1 MKILLTAD
9 IHLRGDAPACRKNP
23 DKWLEEQENSFLQ
36 LPVIAQEHKCSE
48 VWIIGDLFH
57 RARTSTEATVK
68 ALNLMRTFPCPV
80 RVLVGNHDE
89 LHHQYENVGKS
100 TIGTVFSLRDVK
112 ELRSYE
118 QPLSWGADAR
128 SVLVEAYPFGT
139 EPEKIPH
146 CDVWCTH
153 QLVFPDEESR
163 PLPELGVL
171 AEDLLQRSDAKVII
185 TGDYHHGYI
194 KEFGD
199 RKVITCGCL
208 NIQARDMAD
217 YKPRVYILDLETL
230 DVETVYLDTFGELD
244 LDTPMLE
251 DANGYAET
259 LQVAQ
264 LPQIDFRDAIDKAAE
279 KAEED
284 VRNKVGEILETWD
297 NSKIV

>member
-23 DKWLEEQENSFLQ
+23 DKWLTEQAQSFAQ
-36 LPVIAQEHKCSE
+36 IAALANKHRCRE

-57 RARTSTEATVK
+57 RSRTSTEGTVQ
-68 ALNLMRTFPCPV
+68 ALNLMNRFDVPV
-80 RVLVGNHDE
+80 RVLLGNHDLYGHNPDE
-89 LHHQYENVGKS
+89 RDRS
-100 TIGTVFSLRDVK
+100 TIGTIFSLPNVR
-112 ELRSYE
+112 ELRSFE
-118 QPLSWGADAR
+118 EPISWGADAK
-128 SVLVEAYPFGT
+128 SVYIEAYPFGT

-146 CDVWCTH
+146 CDIWATH
-153 QLVFPDEESR
+153 QLVFPDEASR
-163 PLPELGVL
+163 PIPELGVL

-199 RKVITCGCL
+199 RKVVTCGCI

-230 DVETVYLDTFGELD
+230 DVETVLLDTFGELD

-251 DANGYAET
+251 DASGYAET

-284 VRNKVGEILETWD
+284 VRNRVSEILETWD